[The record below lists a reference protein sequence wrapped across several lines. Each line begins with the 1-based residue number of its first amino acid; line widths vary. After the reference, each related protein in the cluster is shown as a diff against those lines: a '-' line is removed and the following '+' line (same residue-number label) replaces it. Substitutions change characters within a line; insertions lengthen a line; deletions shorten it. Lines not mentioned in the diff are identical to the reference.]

1 MEKRCI
7 DLIVSH
13 VRVLPEPVCRGRA
26 GPVRPRQALPC
37 PALHHVA
44 GVGERLVTLPH
55 TTWML
60 DVAGLPDRAG
70 IDPYNRL
77 IDRVP
82 NDNIMAVTAAH

>member
-1 MEKRCI
+1 
-7 DLIVSH
+7 
-13 VRVLPEPVCRGRA
+13 
-26 GPVRPRQALPC
+26 
-37 PALHHVA
+37 
-44 GVGERLVTLPH
+44 VTLPH